1 MRSSL
6 GPVLAIS
13 VRTEFENVIVK
24 PLIETAVLMFYFRY
38 FSNDTVLMFKKDKI
52 RPKLRFTVDTS
63 DNGNIH
69 FLGIKTFNNS
79 ENDIYIKYT
88 KTELYE
94 RL

>member
-1 MRSSL
+1 MKNVLLDSCTKTASLLHNVLCEQCDDGASMRSSL

-52 RPKLRFTVDTS
+52 QYVL
-63 DNGNIH
+63 N
-69 FLGIKTFNNS
+69 
-79 ENDIYIKYT
+79 
-88 KTELYE
+88 
-94 RL
+94 